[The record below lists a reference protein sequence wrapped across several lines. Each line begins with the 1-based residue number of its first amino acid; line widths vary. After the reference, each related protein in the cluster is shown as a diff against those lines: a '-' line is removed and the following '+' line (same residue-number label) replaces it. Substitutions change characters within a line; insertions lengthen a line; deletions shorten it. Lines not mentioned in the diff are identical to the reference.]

1 MDLTR
6 VLTELCAVSA
16 PSGAEQELADLLEQR
31 WSDRCAQVR
40 RDPVGNVIARVGGS
54 GPRLLVQAHM
64 DQGGYVVR
72 YVTEGGQLLLDTSQG
87 DRRTGPERR
96 HPVGQAVRVLTRDSS
111 WAEGII
117 VAASGHV
124 LTNAQ
129 RESSLAF
136 DDFWVEL
143 GLGSRAAV
151 SAAGV
156 HVGSPVVFSAPLRVL
171 GELLV
176 GPALDNRV
184 GLAVMDA
191 LIETDGLAR
200 ELWVGGAPPG
210 GDGRARAGGA
220 PPGRGV

>member
-6 VLTELCAVSA
+6 VLTELGAVSA

-64 DQGGYVVR
+64 DQVGYVVR
-72 YVTEGGQLLLDTSQG
+72 FVTDGGQLLLDTSQG

-96 HPVGQAVRVLTRDSS
+96 HPVGQPVRVLTRDSS

-124 LTNAQ
+124 LTSAQ
-129 RESSLAF
+129 REAELGF

-143 GLGSRAAV
+143 GLGSREAV
-151 SAAGV
+151 AAAGV
-156 HVGSPVVFSAPLRVL
+156 HVGSPVVFSAPVRVL
-171 GELLV
+171 GDLLV
-176 GPALDNRV
+176 GPAMDNRV

-191 LIETDGLAR
+191 LLDTDDLVC
-200 ELWVGGAPPG
+200 ELWLGAT
-210 GDGRARAGGA
+210 
-220 PPGRGV
+220 